1 MRTLPMQA
9 DLFSA
14 IASQRAL
21 PAASRAEAVQLLA
34 SLLHEVHQT
43 PVHQPANVEVRDEQD
58 QR

>member
-1 MRTLPMQA
+1 MQA
-9 DLFSA
+9 DLFNT
-14 IASQRAL
+14 IASQSTL

-43 PVHQPANVEVRDEQD
+43 PVRQPANVEVRDEQD

>member
-1 MRTLPMQA
+1 MRTLPKQA
-9 DLFSA
+9 DLFNT
-14 IASQRAL
+14 IASQSTL

-43 PVHQPANVEVRDEQD
+43 SVRQPANVEVRDEQD

>member
-9 DLFSA
+9 DLFNA
-14 IASQRAL
+14 IAIQRAL

-43 PVHQPANVEVRDEQD
+43 PVRQPANMEVRDEQD

>member
-1 MRTLPMQA
+1 MRTLPKQA
-9 DLFSA
+9 DLFNT
-14 IASQRAL
+14 IPSQSTL

-43 PVHQPANVEVRDEQD
+43 PVRQPANVEVRDEQD